1 MSGEK
6 DRSYNPSREVSGG
19 AAISIG
25 LSMFTIFDR
34 YETRVEELRAKFPNE
49 AKMRAEYEIYCKK
62 RLALV

>member
-1 MSGEK
+1 
-6 DRSYNPSREVSGG
+6 
-19 AAISIG
+19 
-25 LSMFTIFDR
+25 MFTIFDR